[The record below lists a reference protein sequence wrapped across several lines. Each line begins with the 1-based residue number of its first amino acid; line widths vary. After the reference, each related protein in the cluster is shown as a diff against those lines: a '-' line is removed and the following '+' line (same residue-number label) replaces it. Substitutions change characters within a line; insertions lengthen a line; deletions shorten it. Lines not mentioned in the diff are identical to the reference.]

1 MSLASLRLR
10 SLSRRAKTTDS
21 GELGC
26 SGTVR
31 LRRLVVLFPVLALLA
46 ASAGAGSKKLSSDI
60 FRELSPD
67 LIPALEVGN
76 LELERTIV
84 LVSEPDTLIP
94 HRMTSTQII
103 KVKVMEQGTR
113 KAA

>member
-46 ASAGAGSKKLSSDI
+46 ASAGAGSKKLSSDL
-60 FRELSPD
+60 FRKISPD
-67 LIPALEVGN
+67 MIQAVEGGN
-76 LELERTIV
+76 VELEKTIV
-84 LVSEPDTLIP
+84 LVTEPDTLIP
-94 HRMTSTQII
+94 HRMTSS
-103 KVKVMEQGTR
+103 KSSKS
-113 KAA
+113 K